1 MYSDALYVLSGV
13 LSIGID
19 LLSVTIKMFRI
30 VTIVEVVAVPNRITI
45 MIAF

>member
-1 MYSDALYVLSGV
+1 MYSDALYVLSSV